1 MNKKKMVTFIVMAL
15 IIVSLILG
23 YDLYEKNKAY
33 TVATENNYN
42 MAFYELVDYMQNV
55 KTYLAKSL
63 ITTDDNH
70 GAETLTHVWR
80 EANLAQTYLGMLPL
94 ESQELENTEKFLH
107 QVSEYSY
114 TLSRKNIDNEDLK
127 EEDLNNLKSL
137 YSYSVDLSNVL
148 NQLSEDISNG
158 RVSWKELKKDG
169 NTLFAKQV
177 SNVSQDSF
185 GALEE
190 NFHEYSGLIYDGAFS
205 EHLTSIEKRGLQGD
219 VIDEDIAR
227 SKMEEFVGKDKI
239 KEITNF
245 ELSQNSDIEAY
256 AFGIK
261 TNKEENINIAI
272 SKIGGHVIY
281 MNSNRNVDT
290 QIISDEEAKIKA
302 KEYLDSKGF
311 VNMKPT
317 YYMNQGGVL
326 TINFAYEQQYDKNQ
340 SVIMYADLIKVKVAL
355 DNGEILGIE
364 ITGYLNNHYE
374 RTFVIP
380 KISMEEAKS
389 KLNKDIQIINQR
401 LAMIPTEWKTEIFCY
416 EFQGKIDEI
425 EFLTYINV
433 QTGDEE
439 DTLVITNTE
448 NGTLTE

>member
-1 MNKKKMVTFIVMAL
+1 MNKKKMVTFIVMSL

-23 YDLYEKNKAY
+23 YNLYEKNRVY

-114 TLSRKNIDNEDLK
+114 TLSRKNIDNEDLN
-127 EEDLNNLKSL
+127 EEDLNNLKNL
-137 YSYSVDLSNVL
+137 YSYSVNVSNVL

-158 RVSWKELKKDG
+158 RVTWKELKKDG

-177 SNVSQDSF
+177 SNISQDSF

-190 NFHEYSGLIYDGAFS
+190 NFHEYAGLIYDGAFS
-205 EHLTSIEKRGLQGD
+205 EHLTTTEKRGLQGD
-219 VIDEDIAR
+219 NINEDIAR
-227 SKMEEFVGKDKI
+227 NKMEEFVGKDKI
-239 KEITNF
+239 KEIVSF
-245 ELSQNSDIEAY
+245 ELSQNSDIESY
-256 AFGIK
+256 VFGIR
-261 TNKEENINIAI
+261 TNKEENIDIAI

-290 QIISDEEAKIKA
+290 QIISDEEAKTKA

-311 VNMKPT
+311 INMKPT
-317 YYMNQGGVL
+317 YYMNQGGVS

-364 ITGYLNNHYE
+364 TTGYLNNHYE
-374 RTFVIP
+374 RTFVTP
-380 KISMEEAKS
+380 ETSMEEAKL
-389 KLNKDIQIINQR
+389 KLNKDIEIINQR

-439 DTLVITNTE
+439 DTLVITKTE

>member
-1 MNKKKMVTFIVMAL
+1 MNKKKIITFAVMAL
-15 IIVSLILG
+15 IIISLILG
-23 YDLYEKNKAY
+23 YNLYEKNRAY
-33 TVATENNYN
+33 IVATENNYN
-42 MAFYELVDYMQNV
+42 MAFYELVDYVQNV

-63 ITTDDNH
+63 ITKDDKH

-114 TLSRKNIDNEDLK
+114 ALSRKNIDNVDLK

-137 YSYSVDLSNVL
+137 YSYSVELSNVL

-158 RVSWKELKKDG
+158 RVTWKELKKDG
-169 NTLFAKQV
+169 KTLFAQQV
-177 SNVSQDSF
+177 SNISQDSF

-190 NFHEYSGLIYDGAFS
+190 NFHEYAGLIYDGAFS
-205 EHLTSIEKRGLQGD
+205 EHLTSTEKKGLQGEN
-219 VIDEDIAR
+219 INEDIAKK
-227 SKMEEFVGKDKI
+227 KMEEFIGKDKI

-261 TNKEENINIAI
+261 TNNDENINIAI

-281 MNSNRNVDT
+281 MNSDRNVET
-290 QIISDEEAKIKA
+290 KIISDEEAKTKA
-302 KEYLDSKGF
+302 KEYLDLKGF
-311 VNMKPT
+311 ANMKAT
-317 YYMNQGGVL
+317 YYMNQGGVS
-326 TINFAYEQQYDKNQ
+326 TINFAYEQKYDANQ
-340 SVIMYADLIKVKVAL
+340 SVIVYADLIKVKVAL
-355 DNGEILGIE
+355 DTGEILGIE
-364 ITGYLNNHYE
+364 TTGYLNNHYE
-374 RTFVIP
+374 REFVIP
-380 KISMEEAKS
+380 KISMGEAKLR
-389 KLNKDIQIINQR
+389 LNDDIEIINQR
-401 LAMIPTEWKTEIFCY
+401 LAMIPTEWNTEIFCY

-433 QTGDEE
+433 ETGDEE

>member
-1 MNKKKMVTFIVMAL
+1 MNKKKMVTFSVMAL

-23 YDLYEKNKAY
+23 YNLYEKNRAY

-114 TLSRKNIDNEDLK
+114 ALSRKNIDNEDLK

-185 GALEE
+185 GTLEE

-205 EHLTSIEKRGLQGD
+205 EHLTTVEKRGLQGD
-219 VIDEDIAR
+219 VIDEDVAR

-281 MNSNRNVDT
+281 MNSNRNVDLKLYLMKK
-290 QIISDEEAKIKA
+290 QKIR
-302 KEYLDSKGF
+302 
-311 VNMKPT
+311 
-317 YYMNQGGVL
+317 Q
-326 TINFAYEQQYDKNQ
+326 KN
-340 SVIMYADLIKVKVAL
+340 I
-355 DNGEILGIE
+355 
-364 ITGYLNNHYE
+364 
-374 RTFVIP
+374 
-380 KISMEEAKS
+380 
-389 KLNKDIQIINQR
+389 
-401 LAMIPTEWKTEIFCY
+401 
-416 EFQGKIDEI
+416 
-425 EFLTYINV
+425 
-433 QTGDEE
+433 
-439 DTLVITNTE
+439 
-448 NGTLTE
+448 

>member
-1 MNKKKMVTFIVMAL
+1 MNKKKIVTFIIMAL
-15 IIVSLILG
+15 MIIALILG
-23 YDLYEKNKAY
+23 YNLYEKNRAY
-33 TVATENNYN
+33 SVATENNYN
-42 MAFYELVDYMQNV
+42 MAFYELVEYIQNV

-80 EANLAQTYLGMLPL
+80 EANLAQTYLGMLPI

-114 TLSRKNIDNEDLK
+114 ALSRKNIDNEELK
-127 EEDLNNLKSL
+127 EEDLKNLKSL
-137 YSYSVDLSNVL
+137 YSYSVELSNVL

-158 RVSWKELKKDG
+158 RISWKELKKDV
-169 NTLFAKQV
+169 NTLFAQQV
-177 SNVSQDSF
+177 SNISRDSF
-185 GALEE
+185 GMLEE
-190 NFHEYSGLIYDGAFS
+190 NFHEYAGLIYDGAFS
-205 EHLTSIEKRGLQGD
+205 EHLTSTEKKALKGEQ
-219 VIDEDIAR
+219 IDEKIAR
-227 SKMEEFVGKDKI
+227 TKMEEFIGKDKI

-256 AFGIK
+256 VFEIK
-261 TNKEENINIAI
+261 TNNNEYINIAI
-272 SKIGGHVIY
+272 SKIGGFVIY
-281 MNSNRNVDT
+281 MNYNRNIDA
-290 QIISDEEAKIKA
+290 QNISDEEAKTKA

-311 VNMKPT
+311 NNMKAT
-317 YYMNQGGVL
+317 YYMNQGGVSI
-326 TINFAYEQQYDKNQ
+326 INFAYEQQYDKNQ

-364 ITGYLNNHYE
+364 TTGYLNNHYE
-374 RTFVIP
+374 RDFITP
-380 KISMEEAKS
+380 KISIEEAQA
-389 KLNKDIQIINQR
+389 KLNKDIQIINKR
-401 LAMIPTEWKTEIFCY
+401 LAMIPTEWKTEKFCY

-433 QTGDEE
+433 ENGDEE
-439 DTLVITNTE
+439 DTLVITNLE

>member
-1 MNKKKMVTFIVMAL
+1 MNKKKKVTFIIMAL
-15 IIVSLILG
+15 IIVLLILG
-23 YDLYEKNKAY
+23 YNLYEKNRAY
-33 TVATENNYN
+33 TVATENIYN

-80 EANLAQTYLGMLPL
+80 ESNLAQTYLGMLPL

-137 YSYSVDLSNVL
+137 YSYSVNLSNVL

-158 RVSWKELKKDG
+158 RITWKELKNDG

-177 SNVSQDSF
+177 SNISQDSF

-190 NFHEYSGLIYDGAFS
+190 NFHEYAGLIYDGAFS
-205 EHLTSIEKRGLQGD
+205 EHLTTAEKRGLQGET
-219 VIDEDIAR
+219 INEDTAR
-227 SKMEEFVGKDKI
+227 SKMEEFIGKDKI

-256 AFGIK
+256 AFGIR

-290 QIISDEEAKIKA
+290 QIISDEEAKTKA

-311 VNMKPT
+311 ANMKPT
-317 YYMNQGGVL
+317 YYMNQGGVS
-326 TINFAYEQQYDKNQ
+326 TINFAYEQHYDKNQ
-340 SVIMYADLIKVKVAL
+340 SAIMYADLIKVKVAL

-364 ITGYLNNHYE
+364 TTGYLNNHYE
-374 RTFVIP
+374 RSFVTP
-380 KISMEEAKS
+380 KISMEEARS
-389 KLNKDIQIINQR
+389 NLNKDIQIINQR
-401 LAMIPTEWKTEIFCY
+401 LAMIPTEWKTEKFCY